1 MDEPDAPDPR
11 NLTEEGLGTLE
22 AMQNISPDWLNI
34 YKKYGGT
41 FADVASGNYNTAYKN
56 IADNISNVET
66 FANSNIRESNL
77 SDVQNLGTDSFA
89 TIKGLNSNLQALT
102 DGISAQ
108 AIEDLNNA
116 GKLSARDK
124 YDTAQLA
131 REAGQARGN
140 IAGNSTVYN
149 ELLNAEE
156 LKDKRQQNAVALATT
171 AAQLEDG
178 YNSDALN
185 LITGQSNAPQLAA
198 SPAGTTSGY
207 VNPTTYNPYM
217 NAYAQDLY
225 NTNYNAAWDQYY
237 KEGNKWENLI
247 GGTIGLGGTIAGG
260 FFGGAE
266 GAEIG
271 GKTGMAM
278 GSAIGSIF

>member
-185 LITGQSNAPQLAA
+185 LITGQSTAPQLAA

-207 VNPTTYNPYM
+207 VNPATYNPYM
-217 NAYAQDLY
+217 NVYAKDLY

>member
-11 NLTEEGLGTLE
+11 NLTNEGLGTLE
-22 AMQNISPDWLNI
+22 AFRNVSPEWLKI
-34 YKKYGGT
+34 YKDYGGQ
-41 FADVASGNYNTAYKN
+41 FANEASNNYNTAYNN
-56 IADNISNVET
+56 IVGNIGDVET
-66 FANSNIRESNL
+66 SANSNIRESNL
-77 SDVQNLGTDSFA
+77 SDVQNLGADSFA
-89 TIKGLNSNLQALT
+89 TIKGLNTNLQTLT
-102 DGISAQ
+102 DAISAQ
-108 AIEDLNNA
+108 AIDDLNNA
-116 GKLSARDK
+116 GELSARDK

-149 ELLNAEE
+149 ELLNAQE
-156 LKDKRQQNAVALATT
+156 LKDKRQQDAVDLATT

-185 LITGQSNAPQLAA
+185 LITGQSNATSLAV
-198 SPAGTTSGY
+198 SPAATTSGY
-207 VNPTTYNPYM
+207 VNPTTYNPYT
-217 NAYAQDLY
+217 NAYALDLY

-247 GGTIGLGGTIAGG
+247 GGTIGLGGTLAGG
-260 FFGGAE
+260 FFGGPA

-278 GSAIGSIF
+278 GSAIGSMF

>member
-11 NLTEEGLGTLE
+11 NLTKEGLGTLE
-22 AMQNISPDWLNI
+22 AMQNISPEWLNL
-34 YKKYGGT
+34 YKKYGSQ
-41 FADVASGNYNTAYKN
+41 FANESSNVFNTSYNN
-56 IADNISNVET
+56 IAQNIGNVEAS
-66 FANSNIRESNL
+66 ANSNIRENNL
-77 SDVQNLGTDSFA
+77 SDVQNLGTDSLA

-102 DGISAQ
+102 DSISAR
-108 AIEDLNNA
+108 ALEDMYNA
-116 GKLSARDK
+116 GELSERDK

-149 ELLNAEE
+149 ELLNAEN
-156 LKDKRQQNAVALATT
+156 LRDRRQQDAVALATS

-178 YNSDALN
+178 YNTDALN

-207 VNPTTYNPYM
+207 VNPATYNPYM

-247 GGTIGLGGTIAGG
+247 GGTIGLGGTLAGG
-260 FFGGAE
+260 FFGGPS

-278 GSAIGSIF
+278 GSSIGSMF

>member
-207 VNPTTYNPYM
+207 VNPATYNPYM
-217 NAYAQDLY
+217 NVYAKDLY

>member
-11 NLTEEGLGTLE
+11 NLTNEGLGTIE
-22 AMQNISPDWLNI
+22 AFRNVSPEWLNL
-34 YKKYGGT
+34 YKDYGGQ
-41 FADVASGNYNTAYKN
+41 FANEASNNYNTAYNN
-56 IADNISNVET
+56 IAGNIGNVET
-66 FANSNIRESNL
+66 SANSNIRESNL
-77 SDVQNLGTDSFA
+77 SDVQNLGADSLA
-89 TIKGLNSNLQALT
+89 TIKSLNSNLQTLT
-102 DGISAQ
+102 DSISAQ

-116 GKLSARDK
+116 GELSARDK

-156 LKDKRQQNAVALATT
+156 LKDKRQQDAVALATT

-185 LITGQSNAPQLAA
+185 LITGQSNATSLAI
-198 SPAGTTSGY
+198 SPAATTSGY
-207 VNPTTYNPYM
+207 INPTTYNPYT
-217 NAYAQDLY
+217 NEYAQDLY

-260 FFGGAE
+260 FFGGPA

-271 GKTGMAM
+271 GKIGMAM
-278 GSAIGSIF
+278 GSSIGSMF

>member
-11 NLTEEGLGTLE
+11 NLTNEGLGTIE
-22 AMQNISPDWLNI
+22 AFRNVSPEWLNI
-34 YKKYGGT
+34 YKDYGGQ
-41 FADVASGNYNTAYKN
+41 FANEASNNYNTAYNN
-56 IADNISNVET
+56 IASNIGNVET
-66 FANSNIRESNL
+66 SANTNIRESNL
-77 SDVQNLGTDSFA
+77 SDVQNLGADSLA
-89 TIKGLNSNLQALT
+89 TIKGLNTNLQALT

-108 AIEDLNNA
+108 AIEELNNA
-116 GKLSARDK
+116 GELSARDK

-156 LKDKRQQNAVALATT
+156 LKDQRQQDAFKLATT

-185 LITGQSNAPQLAA
+185 LITGQSNATSLSV
-198 SPAGTTSGY
+198 SPAATTSGY
-207 VNPTTYNPYM
+207 VNPTTYNPYT

-247 GGTIGLGGTIAGG
+247 GGTIGLGGTLAGG
-260 FFGGAE
+260 FFGGPA

-278 GSAIGSIF
+278 GSAIGSMF

>member
-1 MDEPDAPDPR
+1 MNEPSAPDPR
-11 NLTEEGLGTLE
+11 NLTDEGLGTLE
-22 AMQNISPDWLNI
+22 AFKNVSPEWLNI
-34 YKKYGGT
+34 YKEYGGQ
-41 FADVASGNYNTAYKN
+41 FANEASNNFNTSYNN
-56 IADNISNVET
+56 IAQNIGNVET
-66 FANSNIRESNL
+66 SSNSNIRESNL
-77 SDVQNLGTDSFA
+77 SDVQNLGADSLS
-89 TIKGLNSNLQALT
+89 TIKGLNTNLQSLTDGITAQALT
-102 DGISAQ
+102 DLQNSG
-108 AIEDLNNA
+108 E
-116 GKLSARDK
+116 LSARDK

-131 REAGQARGN
+131 REAGQSRGN
-140 IAGNSTVYN
+140 IGGNSTIYN
-149 ELLNAEE
+149 EILNAEQ
-156 LKDKRQQNAVALATT
+156 LKDQRQKDAISLATT

-185 LITGQSNAPQLAA
+185 LITGQSNATQLAV
-198 SPAGTTSGY
+198 SPSATTSGY
-207 VNPTTYNPYM
+207 ITPTTYNPYT

-260 FFGGAE
+260 FFGGPA

-278 GSAIGSIF
+278 GSAIGTMF

>member
-11 NLTEEGLGTLE
+11 NLTNEGLGTIE
-22 AMQNISPDWLNI
+22 AFRNVSPEWLNL
-34 YKKYGGT
+34 YKDYGGQ
-41 FADVASGNYNTAYKN
+41 FANEASNNYNTAYNN
-56 IADNISNVET
+56 IAGNIGNVET
-66 FANSNIRESNL
+66 SANSNIRESNL
-77 SDVQNLGTDSFA
+77 SDVQNLGADSLA
-89 TIKGLNSNLQALT
+89 TIKSLNSNLQTLT
-102 DGISAQ
+102 DSISAQ

-116 GKLSARDK
+116 GELSARDK

-156 LKDKRQQNAVALATT
+156 LKDKRQQDAVALATT

-185 LITGQSNAPQLAA
+185 LITGQSNATSLAI
-198 SPAGTTSGY
+198 SPAATTSGY
-207 VNPTTYNPYM
+207 INPTTYNPYT
-217 NAYAQDLY
+217 NEYAQDLY

-260 FFGGAE
+260 FFGGPA

-278 GSAIGSIF
+278 GSSIGSMF